1 MVRTILISFLMSL
14 IAGHAW
20 AHPDHETH
28 ENVLLPLTFDDEGR
42 LIATL
47 PAPDEDG
54 VSLRLIHAM
63 RLTSGLG
70 SNPIGLDR
78 GWGSNGEIVLFRV
91 SGGRVTAEVENH
103 TYRASADNPLEKRAV
118 AQSFGRSIIFSTEV
132 IEETDDS
139 VTADLSGLLMTDLL
153 GLASRLKED
162 GSGSFSLEKDLSR
175 ITPDGI
181 LTFPLNTEV
190 DTEMTFTSKD
200 PGNEVSMTAPYPGAV
215 TLGVHH
221 SFVALPE
228 DGFAPRLSDPRIGA
242 ISMSVYDFSAP
253 LEDSI
258 TQSFALRHR
267 LELKDPEDPSQGVVK
282 PIIFYVDS
290 GAPEAIRDA
299 LIEGAMWW
307 AEGFEAAG
315 FPGGYRVEVMPDGV
329 HPLDVRYSVIQ
340 WVHRQTRGW
349 SYGGNI
355 RDPRT
360 GEMIKGHVILGSQRV
375 RQDRM
380 IFEGL
385 AGAGKT
391 GTGAADDPVV
401 LALARIRQLSAH
413 EVGHAIGFG
422 HNFAASAKDRA
433 SVMDYPAPWVIARRN
448 QLDFSQAY
456 DVGLGAW
463 DVTTVKW
470 LYGDP
475 SKGDAVVRE
484 AFEDGLYLIE
494 DPEGR
499 GVGTAHVSG
508 AVWDNGNDPVAE
520 LENVMAVRSIA
531 LENFGTQTAADGMPA
546 SRLRE
551 VLVPIY
557 LYHRYQ
563 TAAAAKVIGGMSY
576 QYAVIGQDEPSVA
589 MAPRRDQLAA
599 LDMVLSTLTP
609 QALDM
614 PESILTLLTPRS
626 DPFQYVSREEFE
638 SSTDAI
644 FDLNSAVET
653 AADISLSALFAPA
666 RLERLAQNEARFG
679 PRTAPALELVI
690 DTIADAVFDADTS
703 SAREDAIAA
712 AVQSRTVAAM
722 IKADRTQASL
732 AVRSVLRTK
741 MGDLADNLEGD
752 RGHGPL
758 LASQLRAHLERP
770 APAAPPEPK
779 GPSTP
784 PGSPIGE
791 DCWHCL

>member
-1 MVRTILISFLMSL
+1 MIRGFWLAVLTCLMMGGAL
-14 IAGHAW
+14 
-20 AHPDHETH
+20 AHPDHETQD
-28 ENVLLPLTFDDEGR
+28 NLLLPLKFDDEGK

-47 PAPDEDG
+47 PTPDEDG

-78 GWGSNGEIVLFRV
+78 GWGNRGEIVLFRI

-118 AQSFGRSIIFSTEV
+118 AQSFGRSIIFATDV
-132 IEETDDS
+132 IEETDDA
-139 VTADLSGLLMTDLL
+139 VTADLTGLLMTDLL
-153 GLASRLKED
+153 GLAGRLKED
-162 GSGSFSLEKDLSR
+162 DGDSFGLDKDRSR
-175 ITPDGI
+175 VTPGGI

-190 DTEMTFTSKD
+190 DTEITFESKN

-228 DGFAPRLSDPRIGA
+228 DGFEPRLADPRIGP
-242 ISMSVYDFSAP
+242 ISMPIYDFSAP
-253 LEDSI
+253 LAGSI
-258 TQSFALRHR
+258 TQSLALRHR
-267 LELKDPEDPSQGVVK
+267 LELKDPDDPSQGVVK
-282 PIIFYVDS
+282 PIVFYVDS

-299 LIEGAMWW
+299 LVEGAMWW
-307 AEGFEAAG
+307 ADGFEAAG
-315 FPGGYRVEVMPDGV
+315 FPGGYRVEVMPEGV

-385 AGAGKT
+385 AGTGQT
-391 GTGAADDPVV
+391 GTGADDDPIE

-422 HNFAASAKDRA
+422 HNFAASASDRA
-433 SVMDYPAPWVIARRN
+433 SVMDYPAPWVIARRGA
-448 QLDFSQAY
+448 LDFSKAY
-456 DVGLGAW
+456 DVGLGPW
-463 DVTTVKW
+463 DVATVKW

-475 SKGDAVVRE
+475 ADGDAVIRQ

-499 GVGTAHVSG
+499 GIGTGHVHG

-520 LENVMAVRSIA
+520 LDNVMRVRSIA
-531 LENFGTQTAADGMPA
+531 LQNFGTEAAAKGMPA

-563 TAAAAKVIGGMSY
+563 TAAASKVIGGMSY
-576 QYAVIGQDEPSVA
+576 QYAVLGQDEPAVT
-589 MAPRRDQLAA
+589 MAPKDEQMAA
-599 LDMVLSTLTP
+599 LEMVLSTLTP
-609 QALDM
+609 ESLDM
-614 PESILTLLTPRS
+614 PESILSVLTPRS

-638 SSTDAI
+638 SGTDAI
-644 FDLNSAVET
+644 FDLMSAVET
-653 AADISLSALFAPA
+653 AADISLGALFAPA
-666 RLERLAQNEARFG
+666 RLERIAQNEARG
-679 PRTAPALELVI
+679 SRRTAPSLDEVLSAI
-690 DTIADAVFDADTS
+690 TDAIFDPDTS
-703 SAREDAIAA
+703 SGREQAIAA
-712 AVQSRTVAAM
+712 AVQSRTVAAL
-722 IKADRTQASL
+722 IKADHASASI
-732 AVRSVLRTK
+732 AVRAPLRSA
-741 MGDLADNLEGD
+741 MEALAEDLADRRD
-752 RGHGPL
+752 HGPL
-758 LASQLRAHLERP
+758 LASQLRTHLDRP
-770 APAAPPEPK
+770 APAAAPEPK

-791 DCWHCL
+791 DCWHC

>member
-1 MVRTILISFLMSL
+1 MVGSAL
-14 IAGHAW
+14 

-28 ENVLLPLTFDDEGR
+28 ENVLLPLKFDEEGR

-118 AQSFGRSIIFSTEV
+118 AQSFGRSIIFATDV
-132 IEETDDS
+132 IKRTDDR
-139 VTADLSGLLMTDLL
+139 VTADITGLLTSDLL
-153 GLASRLKED
+153 GLAGYLTED
-162 GSGSFSLEKDLSR
+162 DADKFSLDDNRSR
-175 ITPDGI
+175 ITPGGI

-190 DTEMTFTSKD
+190 DTEMTFTSSG

-228 DGFAPRLSDPRIGA
+228 DGFEPRLADPRIGP
-242 ISMSVYDFSAP
+242 ISMPIYDFSAP
-253 LEDSI
+253 LEGSI
-258 TQSFALRHR
+258 TRSLALRHR

-307 AEGFEAAG
+307 ADGFEAAG
-315 FPGGYRVEVMPDGV
+315 FPGGYRVEVMPEGV

-385 AGAGKT
+385 AGTSKT
-391 GTGAADDPVV
+391 GTGEADDPVE

-422 HNFAASAKDRA
+422 HNFAASAAGRA
-433 SVMDYPAPWVIARRN
+433 SVMDYPAPWVIERRGK
-448 QLDFSQAY
+448 LDFSKAY

-463 DVTTVKW
+463 DVATVKW

-475 SKGDAVVRE
+475 AEGDAVVRD
-484 AFEDGLYLIE
+484 AFADGLYLIE

-499 GVGTAHVSG
+499 GVGTAHIRG
-508 AVWDNGNDPVAE
+508 AVWDNGDDPVEE
-520 LENVMAVRSIA
+520 LANVMRVRSVA
-531 LENFGTQTAADGMPA
+531 LQSFGTDAAAKGMPA

-576 QYAVIGQDEPSVA
+576 QYAVIGEDEPAVT
-589 MAPRRDQLAA
+589 MAPRADQMAA
-599 LDMVLSTLTP
+599 LAEVLSTLSP
-609 QALDM
+609 EALDM
-614 PESILTLLTPRS
+614 PESILSVLTPRS
-626 DPFQYVSREEFE
+626 DDFQYISREEFE

-644 FDLNSAVET
+644 FDLMSAVET
-653 AADISLSALFAPA
+653 AADISLGTLFAPA
-666 RLERLAQNEARFG
+666 RLERLAQNEIRYG
-679 PRTAPALELVI
+679 RRTAPALEDVLDAITEVI
-690 DTIADAVFDADTS
+690 FDPDTS
-703 SAREDAIAA
+703 SERDEAIAA

-722 IKADRTQASL
+722 IEADQPSASL
-732 AVRSVLRTK
+732 AVRSALRTK
-741 MGDLADNLEGD
+741 MDALVIDLAREP
-752 RGHGPL
+752 GHTSL
-758 LASQLRAHLERP
+758 LASQLRTHLDRP
-770 APAAPPEPK
+770 APAAAPEPK

-791 DCWHCL
+791 DCWHCWD